1 MKKMRVILLVL
12 AVMLMSACSG
22 REIISGREI
31 VRRKENV
38 ITAPF
43 DKEKIEEGSYTINLY
58 KIDYPRELKGKQEF
72 YANLNVVFKKFYL
85 AEKKLNMLVDKEYY
99 EDYKTLEEESLL
111 TEESILDKP
120 ASTLE
125 SYEINLLRDM
135 VSVEVDKYRG
145 TVQEYLNLQ
154 VAYLMDFLG
163 EGDKFDKDYLYT
175 EREKNEYVD
184 MLKEIRRENFKFL
197 SSLDI
202 EMVLEV
208 EDPYSDNT
216 VLEEGAYWNEKDI
229 ILATT
234 SKYKGE
240 LSSYSIPLYIKNIKE
255 KDIDNLIK
263 GLDSIDNKV
272 IILENSIYHGYTHK
286 NNFIFFTGG
295 EKLIKKYDKYDIEV
309 EIKELKLKELL
320 KVDEKLLISDFTGGN
335 N

>member
-22 REIISGREI
+22 GEIISGREI

-184 MLKEIRRENFKFL
+184 MLKEIRKREL
-197 SSLDI
+197 
-202 EMVLEV
+202 
-208 EDPYSDNT
+208 
-216 VLEEGAYWNEKDI
+216 
-229 ILATT
+229 
-234 SKYKGE
+234 
-240 LSSYSIPLYIKNIKE
+240 
-255 KDIDNLIK
+255 
-263 GLDSIDNKV
+263 
-272 IILENSIYHGYTHK
+272 
-286 NNFIFFTGG
+286 
-295 EKLIKKYDKYDIEV
+295 
-309 EIKELKLKELL
+309 
-320 KVDEKLLISDFTGGN
+320 
-335 N
+335 